1 METRNELHDK
11 RIMFK
16 KFSYK
21 NYLALPLSIQ
31 EIIRVEILDAYKKHY
46 YSGTSPQ
53 LTVVLVKKETG
64 YRRGLIESIAR
75 FDPEIIEMRKIKR
88 GYIIEKKKSH
98 INLEV
103 QKHQK
108 PEPSPVKEKSI
119 TDLVVEKMKTS
130 LY

>member
-1 METRNELHDK
+1 
-11 RIMFK
+11 MFK

-31 EIIRVEILDAYKKHY
+31 EIIKFEILECYKKHY

-53 LTVVLVKKETG
+53 LCVVLVRKETG
-64 YRRGLIESIAR
+64 YRRGLIESLAR
-75 FDPEIIEMRKIKR
+75 YEPEIIEMRKIKR
-88 GYIIEKKKSH
+88 GYIIEKKKSP

-103 QKHQK
+103 QKYKK
-108 PEPSPVKEKSI
+108 PEPNPEKEKSI